1 MFESLSL
8 LALQHYWW
16 ILVSLLGALLV
27 FLMFVQGGQ
36 TFILTLGKTEEEKKV
51 LVNSL
56 GRKWEFTFTTLVTFG
71 GAFFA
76 SFPLFYS
83 TSFGGAYWVWMAIL
97 FAFIIQA
104 VSYEFRTKPNNFL
117 GQKTY
122 EVFLL
127 INGALAPILIGTAVA
142 TFFTGSA
149 FMVDKVNITNILEP
163 GSRTISYWTGP
174 AHGLEA
180 VLSVHNVSLG
190 LAIFF
195 LARILGLLY
204 FMNNIDN
211 KAIFG
216 RAKKQLL
223 YNTIPFLVFFLF
235 FVIRLMLIDGFAVDS
250 ATKTVVMEPFKY
262 FKNLIGMPVNALVF
276 VVGVVLVLFGI
287 ISSLIKDNTKGIWFA
302 GPGTVLTVLAT
313 LILAGFN
320 NTAYY
325 PSTADLQSS
334 LTIENSS
341 SSHYTLTAMS
351 YVSLLIPF
359 VLAYIYWA
367 WKSINNKKID
377 IKEVETDSHAY

>member
-8 LALQHYWW
+8 LALQQYWW
-16 ILVSLLGALLV
+16 VIVSLLGALLV

-36 TFILTLGKTEEEKKV
+36 TFIFTLAKTENERKV

-97 FAFIIQA
+97 IAFVIQA
-104 VSYEFRTKPNNFL
+104 VSYEYRTKANNFL
-117 GQKTY
+117 GQKTF
-122 EVFLL
+122 EIFLFL
-127 INGALAPILIGTAVA
+127 NGALGPILIGTAVA
-142 TFFTGSA
+142 TFFTGSE
-149 FMVDKVNITNILEP
+149 FMVNKMNITNILDP
-163 GSRTISYWTGP
+163 GGRTISYWTGP

-180 VLSVHNVSLG
+180 VLNIQNVSLG

-195 LARILGLLY
+195 LTRILSLLY
-204 FMNNIDN
+204 FMNNVDN

-235 FVIRLMLIDGFAVDS
+235 FVIRLMFIDGFAVDPV
-250 ATKTVVMEPFKY
+250 TQVVSMEPYKY
-262 FKNLIGMPVNALVF
+262 FHNLIGMPVNALVF
-276 VVGVVLVLFGI
+276 VIGVVLVLFGI
-287 ISSLIKDNTKGIWFA
+287 ISSLLKDNTKGIWTA

-334 LTIENSS
+334 LTIQNSS

-367 WKSINNKKID
+367 WKVINNKKID
-377 IKEVETDSHAY
+377 ISEVETDSHAY